1 MFETPTPEMTELLVR
16 CGSFEFATAA
26 EAQRH
31 LAKAMALPLQQGVL
45 KGDIVSDIYSAQE
58 FGPAQAIEYPLDFLS
73 PGAEGVHV
81 AYTSPGYGRIPER
94 HVEGDYVMLQTYD
107 TVSSIDTSLKYLKQ
121 GRWDIVG
128 RMLQVLEG
136 GFVRKRN
143 TDGWRVILASALGRN
158 LIVYDDEVAPGFL
171 GKRQFELMKTVM
183 RRQAGG
189 NSTSLN
195 RGKLTRLH
203 VSPESLGD
211 VRSWDLTIVDDVTR
225 RDIFLNDEYG
235 LLRVFGV
242 ELRDL
247 DELGVGQEF
256 QTYLTTTLGGTL
268 PTPTTG
274 QYATGKQYFGLP
286 KLEWC
291 VGLDLSKDDGAFVHP
306 VRQGLEIYED
316 VLMHR
321 ANRAGFYA
329 REEGGW
335 GNLESRRT
343 LLGAI

>member
-1 MFETPTPEMTELLVR
+1 MFETTPEMTELLVR
-16 CGSFEFATAA
+16 CGDMQFATAA

-31 LAKAMALPLQQGVL
+31 LAKAMTLPLVQGVL
-45 KGDIVSDIYSAQE
+45 KGDIVSDIYSKQV

-73 PGAEGVHV
+73 PGTEGVHV

-107 TVSSIDTSLKYLKQ
+107 VVSSIDTALKYLRQ

-128 RMLQVLEG
+128 RMLGVLEG

-189 NSTSLN
+189 NSNSLN
-195 RGKLTRLH
+195 RGKLTRLYL
-203 VSPESLGD
+203 SPESVGD
-211 VRSWDLTIVDDVTR
+211 IRGWDLTIVDDVTR
-225 RDIFLNDEYG
+225 RAIFVNDDYG
-235 LLRVFGV
+235 LLEVFGV
-242 ELRDL
+242 QIRDL

-274 QYATGKQYFGLP
+274 QYATSKQYAGLA

-291 VGLDLSKDDGAFVHP
+291 VGLDMSKDDGAFVNP
-306 VRQGLEIYED
+306 VRQELEIYED
-316 VLMHR
+316 VNMHR
-321 ANRAGFYA
+321 ARRAGFYA
-329 REEGGW
+329 WKEEGFGT
-335 GNLESRRT
+335 LEARRT

>member
-1 MFETPTPEMTELLVR
+1 MFELTPEMNELLVKS
-16 CGSFEFATAA
+16 GDHNWATAA

-31 LAKAMALPLQQGVL
+31 LAKAMTLPLNKGML
-45 KGDIVSDIYSAQE
+45 TGDIVSDIYSKQT
-58 FGPAQAIEYPLDFLS
+58 FGPAQAIEYPLDFLT
-73 PGAEGVHV
+73 PGTEGVHV

-94 HVEGDYVMLQTYD
+94 KIEGDYVMLQTYD
-107 TVSSIDTSLKYLKQ
+107 LVSSIDFSLKYLKQ
-121 GRWDIVG
+121 ARWDVVS
-128 RMLQVLEG
+128 RALEVLEG
-136 GFVRKRN
+136 GFTRKKN
-143 TDGWRVILASALGRN
+143 TDGWRVILAAALGRN

-195 RGKLTRLH
+195 RGKMTRLYT
-203 VSPESLGD
+203 SPEAMGD
-211 VRSWDLTIVDDVTR
+211 VRSWDLTIVDDFTR
-225 RDIFLNDEYG
+225 RDIFVNDDYG
-235 LLRVFGV
+235 LLKVFGV

-274 QYATGKQYFGLP
+274 QYATGEQYFGEA

-291 VGLDLSKDDGAFVHP
+291 VGLDLSKDDGAFVNP
-306 VRQGLEIYED
+306 VRQELEVFED
-316 VLMHR
+316 TQMHR
-321 ANRAGFYA
+321 SNRAGFYA
-329 REEGGW
+329 RWEGGF
-335 GNLESRRT
+335 GQLESRRG